1 MSSRFSVWLKR
12 IHIIGCAIGVV
23 LQVHTLA
30 VTMNAALE
38 TPPKKPRIGKVIA
51 GGIGS
56 DEETGQ
62 HDAEEDVDAED
73 EGGGLTP
80 PKRGRAE
87 IKGVPIQE
95 HTNVMVV
102 SGGMT
107 ALRKN
112 DEPCQHVLQVKTI
125 LGGSECGRRVMWPIR
140 CTSQEACRVLTGSPA
155 CYRPLSWKND
165 LFFKNYRDAVEAAA
179 ARDLADRKRDH
190 QLKQMKQLTTTMA
203 KHFAPKLLKIIIG
216 GHEMVVENTTRRCSI
231 EATCSNIDFV
241 IQQLKSAV

>member
-12 IHIIGCAIGVV
+12 IHLRGCAIGVI

-95 HTNVMVV
+95 HTDVMVV
-102 SGGMT
+102 SGGMS

-112 DEPCQHVLQVKTI
+112 DEPQRYVLQVKTI
-125 LGGSECGRRVMWPIR
+125 LGGGECGRRVMWPIR

-179 ARDLADRKRDH
+179 KRERGDRDRESKTNK
-190 QLKQMKQLTTTMA
+190 LKQMTSTEGKLLR
-203 KHFAPKLLKIIIG
+203 PKLLKIIMD
-216 GHEMVVENTTRRCSI
+216 GHEMVVESTTRRCSI